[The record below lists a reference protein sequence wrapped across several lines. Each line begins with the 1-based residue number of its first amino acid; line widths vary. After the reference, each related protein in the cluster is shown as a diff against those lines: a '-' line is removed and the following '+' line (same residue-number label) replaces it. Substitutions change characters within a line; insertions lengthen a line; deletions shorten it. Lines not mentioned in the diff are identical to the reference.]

1 MGNTTKKLFTA
12 LMAVPMALSV
22 AGTAVFAE
30 ENVGT
35 SIQIKKTLTMP
46 TGTTKPA
53 DEFTFTGTLEKVN
66 GIDPYNDN
74 DADLSA
80 TISSVTKTTEEDGTT
95 TYTAT
100 TTMATATYTH
110 AGVYEYTV
118 KENVPAE
125 DEKIAGMTYAQNS
138 YRVMVYVKE
147 NQTDSNK
154 FDVTAITAQPIDETT
169 TTTKVK
175 PDDNGNLVLG
185 FTNTYEDQTPVT
197 EVKGATV
204 TNTVNGDYGDKSK
217 QFKYELTLNAAEG
230 VTPSVKKGDT
240 SIGPK
245 DGKYSFTLAH
255 GESVAISNVPVGT
268 KYHVVQIDGDEYKTT
283 QGYTADG
290 ATPADGEYKPT
301 YENKYFDGY
310 ITSKLD
316 ELAYTNTR
324 EGITPTGN
332 FINNMPFIALIA
344 VALGGFV
351 AYIAAKRRRA

>member
-1 MGNTTKKLFTA
+1 M
-12 LMAVPMALSV
+12 
-22 AGTAVFAE
+22 E
-30 ENVGT
+30 
-35 SIQIKKTLTMP
+35 
-46 TGTTKPA
+46 
-53 DEFTFTGTLEKVN
+53 
-66 GIDPYNDN
+66 
-74 DADLSA
+74 
-80 TISSVTKTTEEDGTT
+80 
-95 TYTAT
+95 
-100 TTMATATYTH
+100 TATYTH

-118 KENVPAE
+118 KENTPAE
-125 DEKIAGMTYAQNS
+125 DKKTHGMTYAQNS
-138 YRVMVYVKE
+138 YQVVVYVQESKDHPNTFNVE
-147 NQTDSNK
+147 
-154 FDVTAITAQPIDETT
+154 AITAKPIDDTT
-169 TTTKVK
+169 TTEKVK

-204 TNTVNGDYGDKSK
+204 TNTVQGDYGDKSK

-240 SIGPK
+240 SIELK
-245 DGKYSFTLAH
+245 DGKYSFTLAD

-268 KYHVVQIDGDEYKTT
+268 KYYVVQIDGDEYKTT

-301 YENKYFDGY
+301 YEDKYFDGY

-324 EGITPTGN
+324 TGITPTGN